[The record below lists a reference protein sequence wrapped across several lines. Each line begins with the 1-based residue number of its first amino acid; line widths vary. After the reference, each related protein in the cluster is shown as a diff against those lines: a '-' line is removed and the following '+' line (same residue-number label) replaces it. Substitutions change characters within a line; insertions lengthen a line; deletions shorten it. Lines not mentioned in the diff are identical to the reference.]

1 MGEKWIMGDVEGME
15 PWTQRKVRE
24 RERGR
29 IGENERKR
37 EEHTVDCTRKT
48 FPKPLIGKKKEVA
61 LCEFCN
67 QWSSMTGLLEV
78 RGVAGVE
85 LSGHCS
91 APVKKVVR

>member
-1 MGEKWIMGDVEGME
+1 MGAVKGME
-15 PWTQRKVRE
+15 PCTQRKVRE
-24 RERGR
+24 R
-29 IGENERKR
+29 ENERKR

-48 FPKPLIGKKKEVA
+48 FPKPLIGKKNEVA

-67 QWSSMTGLLEV
+67 QWGSMTGLLEV

-91 APVKKVVR
+91 APVGRWSDSPGG